1 MPMAHPDRFLLAGV
15 MGWPVM
21 HSRSPM
27 LHGYWLKR
35 HNLAGT
41 YVPLAIRP
49 EGLVAALRALHPL
62 GFAGCNLTI
71 PHKER
76 AMAIVD
82 EVDALAKA
90 IGAISCVVV
99 RPDGSLSGTNNDCY
113 GFIQNVK
120 QEQPGW
126 RADAGP
132 IVVIGAGGGSRAVCY
147 GLAQEGAREIR
158 LVNRTLARAK
168 GIAVEFGGPIKA
180 LPWEQRQDAL
190 EPGPAG
196 VEGVVRDRARG
207 DAGAEGDGREDDLG
221 EADERLADGGTAGG
235 LAVERAKTGA
245 GDRSRS
251 GRGGPLAAH
260 ERCALPRDRARVAR
274 AASPLKNFIPRSS
287 PQNLTT
293 PASQAT
299 YRGNEAHQ
307 RPDVLAR
314 CLLEKAGRNYYENNH
329 KAVGVR
335 PAGSGARAAPASRTD
350 RPARQSP
357 LAA

>member
-82 EVDALAKA
+82 EVDTLAKS

-99 RPDGSLSGTNNDCY
+99 RADGSLSGTNNDCY
-113 GFIQNVK
+113 GFIQNVR

-126 RADAGP
+126 RPDVGP

-168 GIAVEFGGPIKA
+168 SIAEEFGGPIKA
-180 LPWEQRQDAL
+180 LPWEQRHDAL
-190 EPGPAG
+190 EDAAMVVNTTSCGMVGQGALDLELDKLPKTALAADIIYIPLETPFLAAARKRGNRTVNGLGMLLNQGRPAW
-196 VEGVVRDRARG
+196 RAWFGIEPEVTPELR
-207 DAGAEGDGREDDLG
+207 AM
-221 EADERLADGGTAGG
+221 
-235 LAVERAKTGA
+235 VERT
-245 GDRSRS
+245 
-251 GRGGPLAAH
+251 
-260 ERCALPRDRARVAR
+260 
-274 AASPLKNFIPRSS
+274 I
-287 PQNLTT
+287 
-293 PASQAT
+293 
-299 YRGNEAHQ
+299 
-307 RPDVLAR
+307 
-314 CLLEKAGRNYYENNH
+314 
-329 KAVGVR
+329 
-335 PAGSGARAAPASRTD
+335 
-350 RPARQSP
+350 
-357 LAA
+357 